1 MSGIFPEQK
10 TNDEFLS
17 QFNGD
22 VFEVA
27 SDGVHLAIGI
37 LANIHNHAG
46 LSRKDTEAFV
56 QGLEDDS
63 LAKDVLR
70 FLLRY
75 SDWRKLAIPAPY
87 KRAIA
92 VMNYGEAEVKAME
105 DEGSETWK

>member
-1 MSGIFPEQK
+1 MSGLFPEQR
-10 TNDEFLS
+10 TDDEFLS

-37 LANIHNHAG
+37 LANLHNHAG

-63 LAKDVLR
+63 LLSAVLK
-70 FLLRY
+70 FLHRY
-75 SDWRKLAIPAPY
+75 ADWSKLDIPAPY

-92 VMNYGEAEVKAME
+92 VMNYGEEEVQAME
-105 DEGSETWK
+105 QAGEANW